1 MRAVFA
7 LGLAAVSSLFALAC
21 STEER
26 AAQKCRITRP
36 FGSGRGQV
44 WLLRPS
50 TTSSSVVLFAHG
62 WTAVQPTDWHR
73 PRFDHLCACGSV
85 VVFPRYQVGEF
96 DTFQLGVDGFRKGV
110 RTAFTRLGD
119 GDVPVVAVGYS
130 FGGALVNYYAAH
142 AASWNVPVPRSV
154 YSIFPTTR
162 VAGRPAGKPPSSVDF
177 TLLAGDRD
185 EVVGTAGAEDFLAW
199 LKSHRVKRRTYR
211 VVRSTG
217 ALIASHEAPKET
229 TTAST
234 RAFWAPIDELV
245 TAAGESR

>member
-1 MRAVFA
+1 MRTVFA
-7 LGLAAVSSLFALAC
+7 LGLAAVSSLLALAC
-21 STEER
+21 STEDR
-26 AAQKCRITRP
+26 DAQKCKITGP
-36 FGSGRGQV
+36 FGSGR
-44 WLLRPS
+44 
-50 TTSSSVVLFAHG
+50 
-62 WTAVQPTDWHR
+62 
-73 PRFDHLCACGSV
+73 
-85 VVFPRYQVGEF
+85 
-96 DTFQLGVDGFRKGV
+96 
-110 RTAFTRLGD
+110 
-119 GDVPVVAVGYS
+119 GYS

-142 AASWNVPVPRSV
+142 AARWNVPVPRSV

-199 LKSHRVKRRTYR
+199 LKSHRVARRTYR

-217 ALIASHEAPKET
+217 ALVASHEAPKET

-245 TAAGESR
+245 TAARESR